1 MRFIDPTMLSDIVRN
16 YLSSDQEF
24 DNLFPIYVQKL
35 SAIHWT
41 PLNVAA
47 VAARFLAPDVNAR
60 IIDIGAGVGKFC
72 IAGSIYTK
80 GTYIGIEHRKNFVN
94 IGNKVIRQLGIQRVN
109 LIPGNFTEIDLTPY
123 TGIYFF
129 NSFHENLVFSDA
141 LDDRIEKSGEL
152 YELYST
158 HLLNQLISMPAG
170 TRLATFWL
178 SITEIPGCYKL
189 QESHF
194 NNLLKLWV
202 KVQ

>member
-1 MRFIDPTMLSDIVRN
+1 MYPNTEHN
-16 YLSSDQEF
+16 YLASDTEF
-24 DNLFPIYVQKL
+24 DSLFPIHIQNL

-47 VAARFLAPDVNAR
+47 VAARFLAPNAAAR

-72 IAGSIYTK
+72 IAGSIYSK
-80 GTYIGIEHRKNFVN
+80 GAFTGIEQRKNFVT
-94 IGNKVIRQLGIQRVN
+94 IGNKVINQLGLRNVS
-109 LIPGNFTEIDLTPY
+109 LVHGNFTEIDMGGY

-129 NSFHENLVFSDA
+129 NSFHENLVFADA
-141 LDDRIEKSGEL
+141 LDNKVEMSSEL
-152 YELYST
+152 YEFYSA
-158 HLLNQLISMPAG
+158 HLIRQLNAMPVG

-178 SITEIPGCYKL
+178 SITEIPDCYKL

-202 KVQ
+202 KDR